1 MPWIVQDGQPKMN
14 MQKNNENY
22 YEFCEVSNSDLTE
35 LKNLLHPHIQ
45 YGDKQAAFRFGSL
58 VDAIITESE
67 RVNYFQHTV
76 DNVQYT
82 EEEFEH
88 AKEMLRSLRH
98 EARTDTFL
106 KKVLEISDTQCCM
119 VNKQQAFE
127 YGGFAFTLD
136 TRCKWDWFLCKF
148 GFGGDLK
155 TTFASTQKEF
165 DEAVDFFDWDRSRA
179 WYMDIAHSDRDFI
192 YAISKKNCCVFK
204 KFINRDNAIYQRGRE
219 KYEELAFQYWC
230 LNL

>member
-1 MPWIVQDGQPKMN
+1 MPWIVQDGKRKTN

-22 YEFCEVSNSDLTE
+22 YERSEVSNSDLTE

-58 VDAIITESE
+58 VDAIITEPE

-204 KFINRDNAIYQRGRE
+204 KFINRDDAIYQRGRE